1 MLPDFHFSPRAIF
14 LVLLFLM
21 PAYSHAVENITISG
35 LFKDK
40 AIVSIDGRQRVL
52 VVGKP
57 SPEGVLLISANSK
70 EAVLEIDGI
79 RQTYGLGSHI
89 SSSYTGPAPG
99 ETVTIAPDSGGMYL
113 VNGSINGFQVPLV
126 VDTGATFVS
135 MNKHEAKRIGLNYK
149 LEGVEST
156 AETASGI
163 SKIYLVKLKEVK
175 VGNITLHDVDGA
187 VHDNDFPTVI
197 LLGNSFLGKINLSR
211 EGRLLL
217 LNNQP

>member
-1 MLPDFHFSPRAIF
+1 MLPDFHIPPRSIF

-89 SSSYTGPAPG
+89 SSSFTGPAPG
-99 ETVTIAPDSGGMYL
+99 ETVTIAPDDGGMYL
-113 VNGSINGFQVPLV
+113 VNGSINGFQVSFV
-126 VDTGATFVS
+126 VDTGATLIS
-135 MNKHEAKRIGLNYK
+135 MNKHQAKRIGLDYK
-149 LEGVEST
+149 MKGVEST
-156 AETASGI
+156 SETAAGYARI
-163 SKIYLVKLKEVK
+163 FLVKLNEVK
-175 VGNITLHDVDGA
+175 VGNITVHDVDAA
-187 VHDNDFPTVI
+187 VHDDEFPTVI
-197 LLGNSFLGKINLSR
+197 LLGNSFLGRVNMVR
-211 EGRLLL
+211 EGMLLQIKD
-217 LNNQP
+217 N